1 MIWIFLLLISL
12 LTLGIYGIAGTMLS
26 FVTYCFLKLTHK
38 KPEKKEKK
46 SEENPF
52 VDIRR
57 IKVKSLNDTLMI
69 LNYRQILKSNDTK
82 LKINLISLLALNPV
96 RENVNLI
103 KEALNDD
110 NEMVRILAANTLQRM
125 EDYYVE
131 NISNLEKELKNNI
144 SDEKKGKI
152 YFELAK
158 FFDEYI
164 YSTLVPDDI
173 VDFYREKMFLCFEK
187 AYNSIK
193 LNPEYS
199 EKYIRACIRFEKLEK
214 AKELIDKHLSRY
226 PNALGVKIWLC
237 DYYLKTGNINEIYNI
252 LKSLPSD
259 KMKKIPKI
267 YKAYKWWLES
277 EKQTA

>member
-1 MIWIFLLLISL
+1 MFLFLISL
-12 LTLGIYGIAGTMLS
+12 LTLGIYGTVGTILCYIS
-26 FVTYCFLKLTHK
+26 YYFLKLTSK
-38 KPEKKEKK
+38 KHEKKEKNQ
-46 SEENPF
+46 EENPL
-52 VDIRR
+52 VDIRKV
-57 IKVKSLNDTLMI
+57 KVKSLNDTLMI
-69 LNYRQILKSNDTK
+69 LNYRQILKGNDAK
-82 LKINLISLLALNPV
+82 LKINLISLLLLNPG
-96 RENVNLI
+96 RENVNLV

-131 NISNLEKELKNNI
+131 NISNLEKELKKHTNSKI
-144 SDEKKGKI
+144 KGKI

-158 FFDEYI
+158 FIDEYI

-173 VDFYREKMFLCFEK
+173 VDFYKEKMFLCFEK
-187 AYNSIK
+187 AYNLNS

-199 EKYIRACIRFEKLEK
+199 EKYIRACIRFEKLKK

-237 DYYLKTGNINEIYNI
+237 DYYLKTGNIDELYNI
-252 LKSLPSD
+252 LKNLPLD
-259 KMKKIPKI
+259 KVRQIPKI
-267 YKAYKWWLES
+267 YKAYKWWIES